1 MNKSNP
7 PGIGRVVCD
16 EMFLTPNA
24 IFEVEDQPDG
34 AVTIGSTVFPNVFL
48 RIGPDGTVNAQF
60 GAGPYEKFLIR
71 PYGHDRGQ
79 DTVKI
84 QSQPQQSP
92 GIFLTFDSPPPSY
105 RGATDEQNFW
115 NIFWMVPIGYVKPRY
130 QLLNVIYAP
139 PGTKGHAG
147 LSLASYEQSS
157 TAGSGVSASSSFKD
171 KTKVSAS
178 VSAFGVGVSADFAFS
193 ASKAE
198 TQSIAVTKTAGYT
211 LTVPGPDVDGIDHNF
226 DLYYLW
232 INPTMPM
239 FFDPGRGVQWGL
251 RNDEVMEIVWVTGGD
266 LTKGVFSPDVQ
277 RRFDKIGM
285 TRADYDNILSANP
298 FSTPTPPGSP
308 GAQPDPNR
316 YQPLGQTFPYEASS
330 SGPTKTYTASKT
342 KSQTWSNS
350 SELQYQVSVGVSAD
364 AEFEG
369 LFEASLSVSNTMTWT
384 HSNTINNS
392 SENSQSASV
401 TIANPSPGYTR
412 NELVEVYV
420 DTVFNTFMFGFAP
433 ELKAKGIA

>member
-7 PGIGRVVCD
+7 SGIGRVVAD
-16 EMFLTPNA
+16 VTLLTPNA

-34 AVTIGSTVFPNVFL
+34 SVTIGSTVFPNVFL

-71 PYGHDRGQ
+71 PYGNDRGQ

-92 GIFLTFDSPPPSY
+92 GIFLTFDQPPPSY
-105 RGATDEQNFW
+105 RGAPDEQNFW
-115 NIFWMVPIGYVKPRY
+115 NIFWMVPIGDVKPRY

-139 PGTKGHAG
+139 PGTNGNPG
-147 LSLASYEQSS
+147 LSFASYGQSS

-178 VSAFGVGVSADFAFS
+178 ASAFGVGVSADFAFS
-193 ASKAE
+193 ASKAD

-211 LTVPGPDVDGIDHNF
+211 LTVPGPGVDGIDHKF

-232 INPTMPM
+232 INPAMPM

-251 RNDEVMEIVWVTGGD
+251 RNDEVMEIVWVTGED
-266 LTKGVFSPDVQ
+266 LTNGVFSPDVQ

-298 FSTPTPPGSP
+298 FSRNPA
-308 GAQPDPNR
+308 AQPDPNR
-316 YQPLGQTFPYEASS
+316 YQRLPKTFDYERSKNGP
-330 SGPTKTYTASKT
+330 GPTTTYTASKT

-364 AEFEG
+364 EEFEE
-369 LFEASLSVSNTMTWT
+369 LFKASLSVSNSVTWT

-401 TIANPSPGYTR
+401 TIANPSSCYTG
-412 NELVEVYV
+412 NELVEVYL
-420 DTVFNTFMFGFAP
+420 DTVFNTFTFGFAP